1 VSRPAARVV
10 TPIGVIHVIDTLAVG
25 GAEQMAVN
33 LVNLLPRERYRLH
46 LCTTRR
52 EGPLA
57 ESVRDDVGR
66 LCLGR
71 THRFDLTATYRLIE
85 YNQRNEIRLLHAH
98 GTAVFLAAAV
108 CLLPP
113 YPSLVWHDHFGRDLA
128 GRRAWQYRP
137 IVKRVKAI
145 VAVSGPLVRWSQ
157 ERLRI
162 PPEKVSYVPNFVTVA
177 TADGPAPTLPGVP
190 GARLVCVANWREQ
203 KDHLTLLH
211 AFEFVLQ
218 RMPAAHLFL
227 VGAENDGPYGD
238 QIRRELA
245 RQALNGSVSVLG
257 SRSDVPAIL
266 AECDVGVLSSVSEG
280 LPLALLEYGLAGLP
294 GVATAVGQCPEV
306 LDHGHAG
313 VLVPPGSAK
322 ALGAALLELL
332 ESPRRRKVLGEAFRR
347 RVQACYSAGR
357 ALSEIT
363 RIYDAVLAG

>member
-1 VSRPAARVV
+1 M
-10 TPIGVIHVIDTLAVG
+10 TPIDVMHVIDTLAVG
-25 GAEQMAVN
+25 GAEQVAVN

-71 THRFDLTATYRLIE
+71 IRRFDLTAVYRLID
-85 YNQRNEIRLLHAH
+85 YNQRHEIRLLHAH

-108 CLLPP
+108 CLRPP
-113 YPSLVWHDHFGRDLA
+113 HPTLVWHDHFGRDLA

-145 VAVSGPLVRWSQ
+145 VAVSRPLAQWSK
-157 ERLRI
+157 ERLHI
-162 PPEKVSYVPNFVTVA
+162 PLERVSSIPNFVTVA
-177 TADGPAPTLPGVP
+177 TADGPVPTLPGMP
-190 GARLVCVANWREQ
+190 GARIVCVANWREQ

-218 RMPAAHLFL
+218 RMPTAHLLL

-238 QIRRELA
+238 QIRREIA
-245 RQALNGSVSVLG
+245 RQVLNGSVSVLG
-257 SRSDVPAIL
+257 SRRDVPAIL

-280 LPLALLEYGLAGLP
+280 LPLALLEYGVSAGLP

-306 LDHGHAG
+306 LDYGDAG
-313 VLVPPGSAK
+313 VLVPPGSAN

-332 ESPRRRKVLGEAFRR
+332 ESPHRRKVLGEALRR

-363 RIYDAVLAG
+363 RIYDTVLAG